1 MTTFDQSQLP
11 HFFYLFIY
19 YYLFVFWYPSL
30 IFQIS
35 HFQIQLF
42 KIRSLNNSS
51 KFRFPISKIPIL
63 TFIYLIIIIIILFI
77 HLLLFLKFH
86 V

>member
-63 TFIYLIIIIIILFI
+63 TFIYLIIITFVITIILFI
-77 HLLLFLKFH
+77 YF
-86 V
+86 